1 MDPGN
6 LGAILRS
13 AFFLGVDAVVL
24 SSHGAPL
31 TTAALKASAGAAEML
46 PILTVHDT
54 GQFIRASQRQGWRFY
69 AAVPRQDEL
78 GLPAKPAH
86 SLASLSS
93 PLNKVPCVAML
104 GGEGTGLW
112 KDLRHKADCFVTIN
126 GPRAGQAGVDSLNV
140 SVSAALLAEA
150 FMRQPVPQDLSN
162 RLWGAD

>member
-1 MDPGN
+1 LDPQN
-6 LGAILRS
+6 LGAVLRS

-31 TTAALKASAGAAEML
+31 TAATLKASAGAAEVL

-54 GQFIRASQRQGWRFY
+54 GYFIRASQRHGWHFY
-69 AAVPRQDEL
+69 AAVPLQHGS
-78 GLPAKPAH
+78 GLPEKPTYTLG
-86 SLASLSS
+86 SLDS
-93 PLNKVPCVAML
+93 PLRKVPCVAML

-112 KDLRHKADCFVTIN
+112 KDLQHKADSLVTIH

-150 FMRQPVPQDLSN
+150 FMRQPVPPTLN
-162 RLWGAD
+162 RRLWDI